1 MDKEK
6 NFSPDKALRES
17 LAKCKT
23 FFEIAWSCRELN
35 DMAGY
40 ADALAD
46 ITEELNKYSP
56 DIANC
61 GMPISSAQVV
71 QSTRRERRRQELDF
85 CMDCLIRQM
94 RAKEELLGIYF
105 LSDLLPKS

>member
-6 NFSPDKALRES
+6 NFFPDKAQRES

-23 FFEIAWSCRELN
+23 LFEIAWSCREHN

-46 ITEELNKYSP
+46 IKEELNKYIP
-56 DIANC
+56 DI
-61 GMPISSAQVV
+61 PIFGISNAQAVEN
-71 QSTRRERRRQELDF
+71 TRRERDPYQLGLA
-85 CMDCLIRQM
+85 MDCIIREM
-94 RAKEELLGIYF
+94 KATEKLLGIYF